1 VSDGVNTPFLLKTIE
16 ALGYEKVPAYASGN
30 RALMLLEGK
39 AGAYI
44 RDTGGFAKW
53 DCSGPQAV
61 LDAYGGA
68 MSKLPKFLSD
78 KELES
83 YTFIKTK
90 VNADFTPD
98 QTLFTLSNA
107 KDKRVAR
114 MVRDVKVAEVD
125 LVKEYS
131 CLQGLLAVDK
141 ENMGKLDAFHVA
153 MTKVAA
159 SDPPMYT

>member
-1 VSDGVNTPFLLKTIE
+1 
-16 ALGYEKVPAYASGN
+16 
-30 RALMLLEGK
+30 
-39 AGAYI
+39 
-44 RDTGGFAKW
+44 
-53 DCSGPQAV
+53 
-61 LDAYGGA
+61 

-83 YTFIKTK
+83 YTFTKTK
-90 VNADFTPD
+90 VNVDFTPD

-114 MVRDVKVAEVD
+114 MVRDVKVAEVE

-141 ENMGKLDAFHVA
+141 ENMGKLEEFHAA
-153 MTKVAA
+153 MIKVAA
-159 SDPPMYT
+159 TDPPMYT